1 MYFFFVK
8 YIDMNKSNIMIL
20 IVLAVFLIGGIFSVY
35 KISNQKTEG
44 QFVNN
49 NKPEEKNSLLGSFGQ
64 NGQQASVGG
73 RRKMRGN
80 KKSTKMSMTTTGVY
94 LLLAA
99 IIVGF
104 ITSKFV

>member
-1 MYFFFVK
+1 
-8 YIDMNKSNIMIL
+8 MNKSNIMLLIL
-20 IVLAVFLIGGIFSVY
+20 LAVFLIGGIFSVY

-49 NKPEEKNSLLGSFGQ
+49 NNKPEENSLFGSFGQ

-80 KKSTKMSMTTTGVY
+80 KKSTKMTMTTTGIY